1 MEKTFA
7 IIKPN
12 AVKKKWVGKILTMI
26 EEGGFNIAA
35 ARFAHLDKAKAE
47 GFYAEHK
54 ARPFFGSLVSFMT
67 SGPVLLLALE
77 KENAVDEWRKLMGA
91 TDPAKAAPGTVR
103 KLYGESLE
111 ANSTHGSDSQESAKR
126 ELNYFFEGELK

>member
-12 AVKKKWVGKILTMI
+12 AVKRKWCGKILTMI
-26 EEGGFNIAA
+26 EDGGFNLVA
-35 ARFAHLDKAKAE
+35 ARFTTLSRAKAE
-47 GFYAEHK
+47 GFYAEHS

-77 KENAVDEWRKLMGA
+77 RENAVEEWRKLMGA
-91 TDPAKAAPGTVR
+91 TDPAKAAPATVR

-111 ANSTHGSDSQESAKR
+111 ANSTHGSDSAASAAR
-126 ELNYFFEGELK
+126 ELNFFFEGEIK